1 MDDELTFSL
10 SILPEENIYTE
21 EQLELALE
29 MRQELLNG
37 PVLSVERS
45 SSAEAPAYSKGGA
58 GLTPDL
64 VVTLAV
70 AAIPSVILLIQNWM
84 LRHRDQKLRMK
95 IKEIE
100 LEIPQNTTKEELDQL
115 VKAAVRLAKQ
125 VK

>member
-1 MDDELTFSL
+1 MDNELTFSL
-10 SILPEENIYTE
+10 SILPEENIDTE

-45 SSAEAPAYSKGGA
+45 NSGEAPADSKGAA

-70 AAIPSVILLIQNWM
+70 TAIPSVILLIQNLM
-84 LRHRDQKLRMK
+84 LRHKDQKLRVK

-100 LEIPQNTTKEELDQL
+100 LEIPRNTTKEELDQL
-115 VKAAVRLAKQ
+115 VKAAARLSKQ